1 MVKIAHHLK
10 FVTEFDETH
19 PTASR
24 FLQLDELQRIEI
36 LEGLLY
42 DEIAPRI
49 QPVLDE
55 LNERGTYA
63 ILKVADSE

>member
-10 FVTEFDETH
+10 FVTEFDETN
-19 PTASR
+19 PTAQR
-24 FLQLDELQRIEI
+24 FLQLDELSKVAV

-42 DEIAPRI
+42 DEVVPLI
-49 QPVLDE
+49 QPILDK

-63 ILKVADSE
+63 ILKVAE